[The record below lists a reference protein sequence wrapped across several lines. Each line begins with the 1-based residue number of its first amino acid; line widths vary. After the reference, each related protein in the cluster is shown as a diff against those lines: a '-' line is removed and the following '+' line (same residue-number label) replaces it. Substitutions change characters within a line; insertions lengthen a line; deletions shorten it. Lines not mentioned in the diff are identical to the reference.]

1 MHGGD
6 NFLNN
11 EQWRT
16 LREILGGGGGR
27 NFRGRGGETCMPLV
41 SVLSFKYNAWYI
53 KFIV

>member
-16 LREILGGGGGR
+16 LREILGGGGAKFSGEGGR
-27 NFRGRGGETCMPLV
+27 NMYAFGVG
-41 SVLSFKYNAWYI
+41 
-53 KFIV
+53 FIFQI